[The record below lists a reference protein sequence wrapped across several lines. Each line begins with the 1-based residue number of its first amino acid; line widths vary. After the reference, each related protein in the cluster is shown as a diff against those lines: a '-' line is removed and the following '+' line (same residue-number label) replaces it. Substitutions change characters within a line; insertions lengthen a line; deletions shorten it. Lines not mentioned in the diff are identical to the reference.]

1 MRELSNNETY
11 ESVRFRMKTGDV
23 IAFSGKGAFS
33 NIIKWRFGTDCSHVA
48 IVYSEEVG
56 SFGKVVMI
64 VESTTLTT
72 LADAQTGDLV
82 KGVQLHFLSKRLD
95 SYDGDAW
102 WVPLKE
108 PLSEQGE
115 RKMCA
120 WLRKTHDQR
129 IPYDT
134 AQAIGAG
141 INFWDSI
148 LENDPDFSKLFCS
161 ELVARALQIAGV
173 VDEDVNPS
181 ETAPSEVVAFDC
193 LGEPVPL
200 LSEETPD
207 DDKG

>member
-1 MRELSNNETY
+1 MRAISSNMDY
-11 ESVRFRMKTGDV
+11 ENVRFKMKTGDV

-33 NIIKWRFGTDCSHVA
+33 NLIKWRFGADVSHVA

-56 SFGKVVMI
+56 SFGRVVLI

-72 LADAQTGDLV
+72 LADAQTGELV
-82 KGVQLHFLSKRLD
+82 KGVQMHFLSKRLG

-102 WVPLKE
+102 WVPLKK

-115 RKMCA
+115 RKMCS

-141 INFWDSI
+141 IDFWDGI

-173 VDEDVNPS
+173 VDGDINPS
-181 ETAPSEVVAFDC
+181 ETAPSEVLAFDC
-193 LGEPVPL
+193 LEEPVPI
-200 LSEETPD
+200 LSGETSD